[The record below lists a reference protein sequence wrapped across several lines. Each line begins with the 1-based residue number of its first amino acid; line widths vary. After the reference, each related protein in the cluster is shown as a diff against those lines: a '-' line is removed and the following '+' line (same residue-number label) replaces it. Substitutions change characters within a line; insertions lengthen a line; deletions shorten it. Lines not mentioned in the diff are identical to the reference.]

1 MEFILNKL
9 LFISKLNNLN
19 DNLKKIESIVNK
31 VNNDNNVNEI
41 NFNPKKMLN
50 FRPPLH
56 EQQLNI
62 QTCTNLILSS

>member
-31 VNNDNNVNEI
+31 VNNDNNL
-41 NFNPKKMLN
+41 K
-50 FRPPLH
+50 
-56 EQQLNI
+56 Q
-62 QTCTNLILSS
+62 